1 MFNKHFRL
9 VLIIVTSL
17 LTAGGLLGYFYH
29 LNKAENSYLAHLSA
43 VFIEIA
49 ISISL
54 IEIFF
59 EYTRRQA
66 SLKIYSLTRSYIFE
80 RVFNSLNQVIIKN
93 QRDFGYIDQLGH
105 YPSFH
110 KKMKQNKVLGKLAEK
125 ILNNL
130 SDSCLIEMARVIQRD
145 FEQIEKSSHAHII
158 EMNEDLFISIFR
170 FIDSCD
176 QITKIELNE
185 ANQQFIIR
193 SVREN
198 LKLPNY
204 DLSWRDIYLRV
215 IFSWLYIINNYIYF
229 SEKDSNLLRSQF
241 KTLQQF

>member
-1 MFNKHFRL
+1 MFTKHFRL
-9 VLIIVTSL
+9 VLIIVVSL
-17 LTAGGLLGYFYH
+17 LTLGITFGYWYH
-29 LNKAENSYLAHLSA
+29 LDKTNNSYYAHLSA
-43 VFIEIA
+43 IFIEIA
-49 ISISL
+49 ISVSL

-80 RVFNSLNQVIIKN
+80 RVFNSLNRVIIKN
-93 QRDFGYIDQLGH
+93 QNDCDYIDQLGH

-110 KKMKQNKVLGKLAEK
+110 KYMKTNKALGKLAER

-130 SDSCLIEMARVIQRD
+130 SDNCLIELAKTIQRD

-176 QITKIELNE
+176 QITKIDLNE
-185 ANQQFIIR
+185 ENQQFIIR

-198 LKLPNY
+198 IKLPNY
-204 DLSWRDIYLRV
+204 DLSWRDIYLRI

-229 SEKDSNLLRSQF
+229 SEKDSNLLRTQF
-241 KTLQQF
+241 KSLHDT

>member
-9 VLIIVTSL
+9 VLIVVVSL
-17 LTAGGLLGYFYH
+17 LTAGGILGYLYH
-29 LNKAENSYLAHLSA
+29 LNKTENSYLAHLSA

-49 ISISL
+49 ISITL
-54 IEIFF
+54 IEVFF

-110 KKMKQNKVLGKLAEK
+110 KKMKQKKVLGKLAEK

-241 KTLQQF
+241 KTLQQS